1 MLGPF
6 VVSLKFRG
14 ETLKL
19 QKPFCENVIF
29 AALHNLS
36 GPNPVII
43 VTIAEK
49 QNKVK
54 YKILAHVCNFIGD
67 NISIKSSNINCH
79 QQCL

>member
-1 MLGPF
+1 MF
-6 VVSLKFRG
+6 VF
-14 ETLKL
+14 
-19 QKPFCENVIF
+19 F

-54 YKILAHVCNFIGD
+54 YKISAHFCNFIGD
-67 NISIKSSNINCH
+67 NISIKSSNVN
-79 QQCL
+79 